1 MNKIKYHKVRD
12 CYYPDLKINE
22 NKIELTRFGSELL
35 EYMQQHRNSMYFSML
50 CNGSL
55 CDYLKEMDQEMNEQ
69 YDLLV
74 EQFKNRR
81 GITEKLKAQDQLAWV
96 REMNN
101 IDHCVRE
108 IIRDQFIYH

>member
-1 MNKIKYHKVRD
+1 MNKIKYHKVGD
-12 CYYPDLKINE
+12 YYYPELKING
-22 NKIELTRFGSELL
+22 NKIELTRFGRELL
-35 EYMQQHRNSMYFSML
+35 EYMAQHRYSMYFSML

-74 EQFKNRR
+74 EQFKKRR
-81 GITEKLKAQDQLAWV
+81 GITEKLKAQDQLKWV

>member
-1 MNKIKYHKVRD
+1 MEKLKYHKVGD
-12 CYYPDLKINE
+12 YYYPELNINE
-22 NKIELTRFGSELL
+22 HKIELTRFGRELL
-35 EYMQQHRNSMYFSML
+35 EYMEQHQYPMYFSML

-55 CDYLKEMDQEMNEQ
+55 SDYLKEMDQEMNEQ

-96 REMNN
+96 REVNN